1 MREKVHI
8 KASHILMA
16 SAIIMIYFQIYWHY
30 WFVKLLGGYVV
41 NTLLPITVLFC
52 GFVFKE
58 FILADWNGRLKRSI
72 FYLSIPLLCYVFF
85 ASVSIALNEDGLN
98 NIKRFFIYIYSPVII
113 FLGLLGLN
121 AYRGN
126 RNIKFVLFI
135 VFMTAVAFSVYAV
148 YVYSNL
154 SSIDL
159 AGSPANIPEIL
170 GMPALETNRG
180 TLYGHTGGV
189 YGVGDVSAFRYTI
202 PGISSTTYGP
212 LLVPVVFIGL
222 LLRKGANGISKH
234 LYAFLV
240 FFLMFCIFKTA
251 SRAAFVSLAAG
262 ITYLLWMRWFKPKEL
277 VLIITVLIIS
287 ILTFGKLLFLR
298 VLITFAAFFPID
310 ISYLGNPASVPDI
323 TKDWRILSISETLSY
338 IYQNPFFGIG
348 MSNLIDIQEFSH
360 GKEHNNYLS
369 IAASFGMLSLIF
381 YIVFIILLFIM
392 VHKLI
397 KKISSNKSMRDMGIA
412 FGAGLLALIVYLNFA
427 PAEFHF
433 IWVWFGLSA
442 AWIRNC
448 KTELSLNRN
457 ITGEKHENSYN

>member
-1 MREKVHI
+1 MTNIIEKVHI
-8 KASHILMA
+8 KASHVLMA
-16 SAIIMIYFQIYWHY
+16 SAIIMIYFQLYWHY

-41 NTLLPITVLFC
+41 NTLLPIMVLFC
-52 GFVFKE
+52 SFVFKE
-58 FILADWNGRLKRSI
+58 FISADWDGRFKKTL
-72 FYLSIPLLCYVFF
+72 FYLSIPLLCYVFL
-85 ASVSIALNEDGLN
+85 ASISIALNEEGLN
-98 NIKRFFIYIYSPVII
+98 NIKRFFIYIYSPAII
-113 FLGLLGLN
+113 FLSLLGLN
-121 AYRGN
+121 VYTED
-126 RNIKFVLFI
+126 RNIRFVLFT
-135 VFMTAVAFSVYAV
+135 VFMSAVVFSVYAT

-154 SSIDL
+154 PLIYLTYDSS
-159 AGSPANIPEIL
+159 SIPEIL

-180 TLYGHTGGV
+180 MLYGHTGGV
-189 YGVGDVSAFRYTI
+189 YGVGDMSAFRYTI

-234 LYAFLV
+234 LYTFLV
-240 FFLMFCIFKTA
+240 FFIVYCIFKTA
-251 SRAAFVSLAAG
+251 SRAAFVSLAVG
-262 ITYLLWMRWFKPKEL
+262 ITYLLWMRWFKLKEFI
-277 VLIITVLIIS
+277 LIIAVMIIS
-287 ILTFGKLLFLR
+287 IFTFGKLIFLR
-298 VLITFAAFFPID
+298 MIITFAAFFPID
-310 ISYLGNPASVPDI
+310 ITYLGNPASIPDI
-323 TKDWRILSISETLSY
+323 TQDWRILSISETLSY

-348 MSNLIDIQEFSH
+348 MSKLIDIQEFSH

-381 YIVFIILLFIM
+381 YILFIILLFII

-397 KKISSNKSMRDMGIA
+397 KKISSNKSMRDMGIT

-457 ITGEKHENSYN
+457 ITG